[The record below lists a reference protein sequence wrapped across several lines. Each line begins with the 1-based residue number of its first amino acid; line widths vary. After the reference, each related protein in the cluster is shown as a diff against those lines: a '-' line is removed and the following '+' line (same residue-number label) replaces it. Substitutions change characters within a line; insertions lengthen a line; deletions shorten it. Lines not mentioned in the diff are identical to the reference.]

1 MSVQY
6 CLGGEGFK
14 EFINLCIFC
23 THTEHISRLHYNETA
38 LEILDLG
45 LVFEVF
51 ANMVVNITMEIGSP
65 RLHRYISLK
74 AQRQYLSIFKMYD
87 ILLLFIVKLGP
98 KMVDFAQSF
107 NGKESLQK
115 LTCPDLD

>member
-1 MSVQY
+1 
-6 CLGGEGFK
+6 
-14 EFINLCIFC
+14 
-23 THTEHISRLHYNETA
+23 
-38 LEILDLG
+38 
-45 LVFEVF
+45 
-51 ANMVVNITMEIGSP
+51 MVVNITMEIGSP
-65 RLHRYISLK
+65 RLYISLK

-107 NGKESLQK
+107 NGKESFQK

>member
-1 MSVQY
+1 
-6 CLGGEGFK
+6 
-14 EFINLCIFC
+14 
-23 THTEHISRLHYNETA
+23 
-38 LEILDLG
+38 
-45 LVFEVF
+45 
-51 ANMVVNITMEIGSP
+51 MVVNITMEIGSP

-87 ILLLFIVKLGP
+87 ILLLFIVTLGP